1 MGVLVLDNFT
11 RKATAF
17 ALLIWA
23 AVVVY
28 RSVWLRESVGL
39 TDIATSVALI
49 IAVAAGK
56 SVATQWVATPDTPK
70 Q

>member
-1 MGVLVLDNFT
+1 MLENFT

-17 ALLIWA
+17 ALLVWA
-23 AVVVY
+23 FVVVWRAVV
-28 RSVWLRESVGL
+28 LRESVGL

-70 Q
+70 PPTT